1 MVQQTANSKENL
13 RQRMEIIERK
23 VNNKDRGE
31 VRERKLA

>member
-13 RQRMEIIERK
+13 RQRMEIIEKK